1 MPNKDHLSNEVNL
14 DVSLSEKG
22 VSGKAK
28 LRSLAAFDRLLGSLM
43 DIPTSL
49 LETVANRVRAKSR
62 QEVSL
67 IDAEG
72 TVTQDILE
80 NDNDISRLVAEN
92 YIQKQLGLVANKASV
107 VRKSIEH
114 LASADSNDSETGD
127 QASKDA
133 RLDDDWLNHFER
145 YAEQA
150 STERMRDLW
159 ARVLA
164 GEIRKPQSFS
174 LVTLRF
180 MSELDKDIAALFES
194 ATEYRITEG
203 FILKPDDSEL
213 VGERLLNLHFLEEVG
228 LLHNVST
235 GFRLPMKA
243 GADGTYHLRQG
254 KFILRVGIESEI
266 GLSLIRITRI
276 GREIVNVL
284 PPPNDIE
291 VLARV
296 EGQIHSEVTFSQIEE
311 VLKERE
317 DGMTLA
323 RPVRI
328 LKTKESS

>member
-1 MPNKDHLSNEVNL
+1 MPKKDHLSNEIHL

-28 LRSLAAFDRLLGSLM
+28 LRSLAAFDRLLGSLI
-43 DIPTSL
+43 DIPASQ
-49 LETVANRVRAKSR
+49 LESVANRVRARSR

-67 IDAEG
+67 IDTEG
-72 TVTQDILE
+72 AVTRDILE
-80 NDNDISRLVAEN
+80 NDKDISRLVGEN
-92 YIQKQLGLVANKASV
+92 YIQKQMGLVANKASV
-107 VRKSIEH
+107 VRKSIEY

-127 QASKDA
+127 RASQDA

-194 ATEYRITEG
+194 ETEHRMTEG
-203 FILKPDDSEL
+203 FILKPDNAEL

-243 GADGTYHLRQG
+243 RDDGTYYLRQG
-254 KFILRVGIESEI
+254 KFVLRVGIENEI

-284 PPPNDIE
+284 PLPNHVE
-291 VLARV
+291 VLTRI
-296 EGQIHSEVTFSQIEE
+296 ESQIHS
-311 VLKERE
+311 KEP
-317 DGMTLA
+317 LA
-323 RPVRI
+323 
-328 LKTKESS
+328 KF